1 MISRGGTDDSLI
13 RINTNPLCDTL
24 AYRNARSGGESRR
37 MTQKHYYL
45 WFSYL
50 GADNTSPSDEWTN
63 MKNVTKCSH
72 SVAVCTSRFGSRLEN
87 LSPVN

>member
-37 MTQKHYYL
+37 MTQKYYYM

-63 MKNVTKCSH
+63 MSPNAVTQSLFALLDL
-72 SVAVCTSRFGSRLEN
+72 VAD
-87 LSPVN
+87 